1 LIDFFI
7 DSFVF
12 VILFINQYLYVRQR
26 THGVLNLGVK
36 LCKMTRHALRDS
48 GVAPAVDEAK
58 KSLPTFQS
66 GGFALWRAEWLT
78 SCR

>member
-7 DSFVF
+7 DSFVI

-48 GVAPAVDEAK
+48 GCGA
-58 KSLPTFQS
+58 
-66 GGFALWRAEWLT
+66 
-78 SCR
+78 SCG